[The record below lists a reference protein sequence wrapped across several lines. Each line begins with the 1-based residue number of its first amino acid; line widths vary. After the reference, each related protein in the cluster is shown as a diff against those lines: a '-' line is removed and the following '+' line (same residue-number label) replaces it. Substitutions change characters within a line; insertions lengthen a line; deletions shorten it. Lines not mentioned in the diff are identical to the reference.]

1 MANQRNKVETYE
13 CQKNETKLIKC
24 LYDQAT
30 GDFLGL
36 RNDLAYI
43 ALRGDDNEC
52 FFSHGYNEKKCR
64 VLYSATKDKIPNAVI
79 TTSFKKY
86 FHELLNE
93 RRHNEEFSTLFYF
106 LAFINNRKE
115 KTKQHRYNVNLN
127 PIDCSVDYLNS
138 LSPDKEVSFW
148 PDLLN
153 SADVELRSPQVELR
167 YRFFRQMT
175 ETSNAN
181 IIRNADYLLEMS
193 NKGKGDI
200 VWVGPTTQRF
210 DTTKFKLTVLI
221 FR

>member
-138 LSPDKEVSFW
+138 LSPDKEVSF
-148 PDLLN
+148 
-153 SADVELRSPQVELR
+153 
-167 YRFFRQMT
+167 
-175 ETSNAN
+175 
-181 IIRNADYLLEMS
+181 
-193 NKGKGDI
+193 
-200 VWVGPTTQRF
+200 
-210 DTTKFKLTVLI
+210 
-221 FR
+221 